1 MYQYLVLKNSS
12 IRGICVLVFF
22 GVLGPENLS
31 GENVSNLFGLFAE
44 GVLGEGLKPGL
55 HCEKK
60 DVKKKINKGKHTN
73 WRRRRI
79 YLHFHNMKKL

>member
-1 MYQYLVLKNSS
+1 M
-12 IRGICVLVFF
+12 ICRICLWVFF

-44 GVLGEGLKPGL
+44 GVLGEGLKPGWS
-55 HCEKK
+55 HEKK
-60 DVKKKINKGKHTN
+60 DVKKKINKEKHKN

-79 YLHFHNMKKL
+79 YLHFHNMKKLYIT